1 MTCKEGLRSVFGQ
14 MDRLLEQ
21 LSAEAY
27 ARPLPLFEGSSLGQ
41 HFRHIINFAECLLR
55 GWREGLPVDYAAR
68 HRDPSLERRPEKAR
82 AAIARL
88 VQQMDAVPEAAAV
101 QVRADFFEAG
111 QPAERP
117 VVASTFGRELMFVH
131 DHAIHHL
138 AMIRMGIRTCF
149 PDIRLDPAVG
159 VAPATLKYWQQQ
171 RKCDER
177 RV

>member
-21 LSAEAY
+21 LSAQAY
-27 ARPLPLFEGSSLGQ
+27 ASPLPLFEGSSLGQ

-55 GWREGLPVDYAAR
+55 GYREGSPVDYAAR
-68 HRDPSLERRPEKAR
+68 HRDLVLERQPEQVR

-88 VQQMDAVPEAAAV
+88 VRQMDAVPEEATV
-101 QVRADFFEAG
+101 HVRADFFGADQLEA
-111 QPAERP
+111 RP
-117 VVASTFGRELMFVH
+117 VVQSTFGRELMFVH

-138 AMIRMGIRTCF
+138 AMIKMAIRTCF
-149 PDIRLDPAVG
+149 PEVQLDPAFG

-171 RKCDER
+171 KEVR
-177 RV
+177 